1 MRPWQLTIPAGLY
14 AELQRHLFPDDGDE
28 HGAVILAG
36 TCESNRGL
44 RLVARELHLAKDGV
58 DYVPGKR
65 GYRMLKAEFIQSRIL
80 HARDRRLA
88 YLAIHNHDGT
98 DSVGF
103 SGPDMASHERGYPAL
118 LDIARGMPVGALVFA
133 RSAVAGDLWFPG
145 GDRAS
150 LNHAAII
157 GFQRQLLFPR
167 PETKTTAVGM
177 YDRQSRLFGDAGQEL
192 LRRTRVGIVGLGGA
206 GSVLAELLGR
216 LGVGEFVL
224 ADPDRAED
232 TNLPR
237 LIAARR
243 GDAVTPSW
251 LPKVVACRLRS
262 RKVRMAARNIRR
274 ANRAARIEAIPRDF
288 LEADVAARF
297 TDCDFLFLAADT
309 MGARLLFN
317 AIVHQYGIPGIQV
330 GVKIPVAEDGTVGNV
345 FCVSRMVTSEQGC
358 LWCNGLINPGRLQD
372 EAVPEAV
379 RRGYAYVDD
388 PDVAAPS
395 VVTMNAIAC
404 AHAADDFLFHL
415 MGLKYDDAETGWF
428 RWNSRR
434 SVAGYDMP
442 GRDVACAECSGGK
455 HSRLGM
461 GDNGTLPTRGLLGVR
476 DTSRGTRTVCR
487 L

>member
-1 MRPWQLTIPAGLY
+1 MRPWRLTIPAGLY
-14 AELQRHLFPDDGDE
+14 AELQEHLFPGDSDE

-36 TCESNRGL
+36 TCESDRGL

-80 HARDRRLA
+80 RARDRRLA
-88 YLAIHNHDGT
+88 YLAIHNHGGT

-145 GDRAS
+145 CERAPLS
-150 LNHAAII
+150 QAAII
-157 GFQRQLLFPR
+157 GHRRLVLFPR
-167 PETKTTAVGM
+167 PETNAAAVGM

-192 LRRTRVGIVGLGGA
+192 MRRTRVGIVGLGGA

-224 ADPDRAED
+224 ADPERAED

-237 LIAARR
+237 LIAAQRR
-243 GDAVTPSW
+243 DAVVPSW
-251 LPKVVACRLRS
+251 LPRAIAHRLKS

-274 ANRAARIEAIPRDF
+274 ANRDARIEAVARNF

-317 AIVHQYGIPGIQV
+317 AIVHQYGVPGIQV
-330 GVKIPVAEDGTVGNV
+330 GAKIPVAEDGTVGNV
-345 FCVSRMVTSEQGC
+345 FCVSRMVTPEQGC
-358 LWCNGLINPGRLQD
+358 LWCNGLISPGRLQD
-372 EAVPEAV
+372 EAVPEAA
-379 RRGYAYVDD
+379 RRGYAYLDD
-388 PDVAAPS
+388 PDVTAPS

-404 AHAADDFLFHL
+404 AHAADDFLFH
-415 MGLKYDDAETGWF
+415 MTGLKYDDAEAGWF

-434 SVAGYDMP
+434 AVAGYDMP
-442 GRDVACAECSGGK
+442 TRGADCAECSGK
-455 HSRLGM
+455 EHSRLGM
-461 GDNGTLPTRGLLGVR
+461 GDNGILPTRPA
-476 DTSRGTRTVCR
+476 RG
-487 L
+487 

>member
-1 MRPWQLTIPAGLY
+1 MDEELIMKPWRLTISSGLNKK
-14 AELQRHLFPDDGDE
+14 LQGHLFPGDGDE

-36 TCESNRGL
+36 ACASERGL
-44 RLVARELHLAKDGV
+44 RLIARELHLAKDGV

-80 HARDRRLA
+80 RARDKRLA
-88 YLAIHNHDGT
+88 YLAIHNHGGT
-98 DSVGF
+98 DSVEF
-103 SGPDMASHERGYPAL
+103 SKPDMASHERGYPAL

-145 GDRAS
+145 CRRAPLS
-150 LNHAAII
+150 QATII
-157 GFQRQLLFPR
+157 GHRRQLLFPM
-167 PETKTTAVGM
+167 PEKRVATVGM

-192 LRRTRVGIVGLGGA
+192 LRRTRVGIIGLGGA
-206 GSVLAELLGR
+206 GSILAELLGR

-224 ADPDRAED
+224 TDPDHAEK

-237 LIAARR
+237 LIGARCH
-243 GDAVTPSW
+243 DAILPAW
-251 LPKVVACRLRS
+251 LPRVVAIRLQS
-262 RKVRMAARNIRR
+262 KKVRMAARNIRC
-274 ANRAARIEAIPRDF
+274 ANPKARIEALARDF
-288 LEADVAARF
+288 LDDDVAACF

-330 GVKIPVAEDGTVGNV
+330 GAKIPVDKNGEVGNV
-345 FCVSRMVTSEQGC
+345 FCVSRMVTPEHGC
-358 LWCNGLINPGRLQD
+358 LWCNGLINASRLQD
-372 EAVPEAV
+372 EAVPEAN

-395 VVTMNAIAC
+395 VVTMNAVAC

-415 MGLKYDDAETGWF
+415 TGLRNENAEAGWF

-434 SVAGYDMP
+434 AVVGYDMP
-442 GRDVACAECSGGK
+442 RRDADCVECSSTEY
-455 HSRLGM
+455 SRLGM
-461 GDNGTLPTRGLLGVR
+461 GDNAALPTRPTGR
-476 DTSRGTRTVCR
+476 SR
-487 L
+487 

>member
-1 MRPWQLTIPAGLY
+1 MRSWRLTIPAGLY
-14 AELQRHLFPDDGDE
+14 GELHRHLFPGDGDE

-36 TCESNRGL
+36 TCESDRGL

-80 HARDRRLA
+80 RARDRRLA
-88 YLAIHNHDGT
+88 YLAIHNHGGT

-118 LDIARGMPVGALVFA
+118 LDIGRGMPVGALVFA

-145 GDRAS
+145 CDRATLS
-150 LNHAAII
+150 HAAII
-157 GFQRQLLFPR
+157 GHRRQLLFPR
-167 PETKTTAVGM
+167 LEKNAATLGI

-224 ADPDRAED
+224 ADPERAED

-243 GDAVTPSW
+243 RDAVAPSW
-251 LPKVVACRLRS
+251 LPRKIAHRLQS
-262 RKVRMAARNIRR
+262 RKVRMAARNIHR
-274 ANRAARIEAIPRDF
+274 ANREAHIEAVPRNF

-330 GVKIPVAEDGTVGNV
+330 GTKIPVAEDGTVGNV
-345 FCVSRMVTSEQGC
+345 FCVSRMVTPEQGC
-358 LWCNGLINPGRLQD
+358 LWCNGLISPARLQD
-372 EAVPEAV
+372 EAVPEAAK
-379 RRGYAYVDD
+379 RGYAYVDD
-388 PDVAAPS
+388 PGVTAPS

-415 MGLKYDDAETGWF
+415 TGLKYADAESGWF

-434 SVAGYDMP
+434 AVAGYDMP
-442 GRDVACAECSGGK
+442 TQGENCAECSGK
-455 HSRLGM
+455 EHSRLGM
-461 GDNGTLPTRGLLGVR
+461 GDNAMLPTRP
-476 DTSRGTRTVCR
+476 SRG
-487 L
+487 

>member
-1 MRPWQLTIPAGLY
+1 MRPWRLTIPGGMYEALH
-14 AELQRHLFPDDGDE
+14 QHLFPGDGDE

-36 TCESNRGL
+36 ICESGRGL
-44 RLVARELHLAKDGV
+44 RLVARELHLAMDGV

-65 GYRMLKAEFIQSRIL
+65 GYRMLKAEFIQGRIL
-80 HARDRRLA
+80 RARDSRLA
-88 YLAIHNHDGT
+88 YLAIHNHGGT

-103 SGPDMASHERGYPAL
+103 SATDMASHERGYPAL
-118 LDIARGMPVGALVFA
+118 LDIGRGVPVGALVFA
-133 RSAVAGDLWFPG
+133 QSAVAGDLWLPG
-145 GDRAS
+145 ESRAT
-150 LNHAAII
+150 LGQATVVGHR
-157 GFQRQLLFPR
+157 RQMLFPR
-167 PETKTTAVGM
+167 PAAKAAAIGM

-192 LRRTRVGIVGLGGA
+192 LQRTRVGIVGLGGA

-243 GDAVTPSW
+243 RDAVVPAW
-251 LPKVVACRLRS
+251 LPRRFGKRLRTY
-262 RKVRMAARNIRR
+262 KVRMAARNIRR
-274 ANRAARIEAIPRDF
+274 ANRRARIEALPRDF
-288 LEADVAARF
+288 VDADCARHF

-330 GVKIPVAEDGTVGNV
+330 GAKIPVDEEGAVGNV
-345 FCVSRMVTSEQGC
+345 FCVSRMVTPEQGC

-372 EAVPEAV
+372 EAVPEAA

-415 MGLKYDDAETGWF
+415 IGLKDSEAETAWF

-434 SVAGYDMP
+434 SVAGYDVP
-442 GRDVACAECSGGK
+442 RRDGTCGECSGAD
-455 HSRLGM
+455 HSRLGK
-461 GDNGTLPTRGLLGVR
+461 GDNATLPTRSGG
-476 DTSRGTRTVCR
+476 
-487 L
+487 

>member
-1 MRPWQLTIPAGLY
+1 MAG
-14 AELQRHLFPDDGDE
+14 P
-28 HGAVILAG
+28 
-36 TCESNRGL
+36 T
-44 RLVARELHLAKDGV
+44 
-58 DYVPGKR
+58 
-65 GYRMLKAEFIQSRIL
+65 QS
-80 HARDRRLA
+80 
-88 YLAIHNHDGT
+88 G
-98 DSVGF
+98 SP
-103 SGPDMASHERGYPAL
+103 GPDMASHERGYPAL

-133 RSAVAGDLWFPG
+133 PSAVAGDLWFPG
-145 GDRAS
+145 YHRAVLS
-150 LNHAAII
+150 HAAII
-157 GFQRQLLFPR
+157 GHRRQLLFPK
-167 PETKTTAVGM
+167 PERKAAAIGI
-177 YDRQSRLFGDAGQEL
+177 YDRQSRLFGDAGQDL

-206 GSVLAELLGR
+206 GSVLAEFLGR

-237 LIAARR
+237 LIAAKRR
-243 GDAVTPSW
+243 DAVLPLW
-251 LPKVVACRLRS
+251 LPKAVAYRLRS

-274 ANRAARIEAIPRDF
+274 ANRDARIEAMPRDF
-288 LEADVAARF
+288 LDADVASRF

-330 GVKIPVAEDGTVGNV
+330 GAKIPVAEDGTVGNV
-345 FCVSRMVTSEQGC
+345 FCVSRMVTPDQGC
-358 LWCNGLINPGRLQD
+358 LWCNGLIDPGRLQD

-415 MGLKYDDAETGWF
+415 TGLKYDDAEPGWF

-442 GRDVACAECSGGK
+442 TRGTDCAECSGK
-455 HSRLGM
+455 EHSRLGM
-461 GDNGTLPTRGLLGVR
+461 GDNGTLPTRPPR
-476 DTSRGTRTVCR
+476 S
-487 L
+487 

>member
-1 MRPWQLTIPAGLY
+1 MSAWRLTIPAGLY
-14 AELQRHLFPDDGDE
+14 GELRRHLFPGDGDE

-36 TCESNRGL
+36 TCESGRGL

-80 HARDRRLA
+80 RARDRRLA
-88 YLAIHNHDGT
+88 YLAIHNHGGT
-98 DSVGF
+98 DSVAF

-133 RSAVAGDLWFPG
+133 HSAVAGDLWFPG
-145 GDRAS
+145 CERAPLSQAVIVGPRRQVLRPMPDRK
-150 LNHAAII
+150 AATI
-157 GFQRQLLFPR
+157 
-167 PETKTTAVGM
+167 GM
-177 YDRQSRLFGDAGQEL
+177 YDRQSRLFGDAGQAL
-192 LRRTRVGIVGLGGA
+192 LRHARVGIVGLGGA

-237 LIAARR
+237 LIGARR
-243 GDAVTPSW
+243 RDAILPSW
-251 LPKVVACRLRS
+251 LPRVVSARLRS

-274 ANRAARIEAIPRDF
+274 ANRDARIEAMPRNF
-288 LEADVAARF
+288 LDADVAARF

-309 MGARLLFN
+309 MAARLLFN

-330 GVKIPVAEDGTVGNV
+330 GAKIPVEEDGTVGNV
-345 FCVSRMVTSEQGC
+345 FCVSRLVTPEQGC
-358 LWCNGLINPGRLQD
+358 LWCNGLVNPGRLQD
-372 EAVPEAV
+372 EAVPEV
-379 RRGYAYVDD
+379 SKRGYSYLDD
-388 PDVAAPS
+388 PEVAAPS

-404 AHAADDFLFHL
+404 AHAADDFLFH
-415 MGLKYDDAETGWF
+415 MTGLKCDDAETGWF

-434 SVAGYDMP
+434 ATAGYDMP
-442 GRDVACAECSGGK
+442 RRGAACAECSDRE

-461 GDNGTLPTRGLLGVR
+461 GDNWALPTRMAPG
-476 DTSRGTRTVCR
+476 
-487 L
+487 